1 MGRRGAFDPSRLKVN
16 FAAPV
21 CALTRASFALRYGDS
36 NHFRLKGMLQG
47 LERLMFKVVSCIATA
62 HDLRLVVIAGLV
74 CFGVSVLACSLFD
87 RAVRSERKARGPWL
101 AAAAIAAGSGLW
113 ATHFIAMLS
122 YRPGLPVGYDPVTVL
137 AAWVVA
143 VVGTGAAFLMLS
155 QSRTW
160 RARAV
165 AGLAMGLAGA
175 VMHYVAMA
183 AFRTTGL
190 FKLDPG
196 YVVASVVTASA
207 IAALGAAGIR
217 SMQTWRG
224 RMLGGLGLTLS
235 IVAVHFIGMTALQIT
250 PDPRVLLNGGL
261 ISPQYLWVGVA
272 GTVLL
277 AVSMTALA
285 ILIHARTSADAAAWL
300 HELIEA
306 MPASLAY
313 HDPEDRMV
321 IWNRRYA
328 EGAARNGMA
337 VSKDLGYRESIE
349 ASVAAGLYPEAV
361 GREAE
366 WVDQHMAVRAAN
378 TDSHISERYRAGRWL
393 RFEER
398 RTQDGGL
405 ITVATDVTDLKAA
418 LARAEQAD
426 RAKTEFLSN
435 LSHELRTP
443 LNGVVGLGDV
453 LSRTDLSDAQ
463 RRMVDGMLASAHNLT
478 GLISSI
484 LDFSELQSGET
495 PLKVEVFDPA
505 EAAREAARAFAAAA
519 QTKGLDLQF
528 EARVRP
534 GLRVTGDSGRLRQVL
549 SNLISNAVKFTDAG
563 SVRIVM
569 HAEEG
574 EGVRRL
580 RYEVIDT
587 GIGFDETQAERLFDW
602 FEQADGSITR
612 RFGGTGL
619 GLALARR
626 VAERLGGEVSASSAP
641 GLGSTFTFAL
651 QLPAA
656 PDGLFLVETIGEPEP
671 QPEPEAPT
679 SDEEQPFRVLLADD
693 HPTNRQVVELILG
706 ATESDLTSVENG
718 AEAVQAFQSGRYDL
732 VLMDLQMPVM
742 DGLTAMKAIR
752 EFEVASDLPRTPMIA
767 LTANVLAEHVAASI
781 AAGADRHV
789 GKPITATQL
798 LEEIGK
804 VFERQT
810 AANDVADVA

>member
-1 MGRRGAFDPSRLKVN
+1 MAH
-16 FAAPV
+16 
-21 CALTRASFALRYGDS
+21 RYVDG
-36 NHFRLKGMLQG
+36 NHFRLKEMLEG
-47 LERLMFKVVSCIATA
+47 LERLMFKVVGCIATA

-87 RAVRSERKARGPWL
+87 RAVRSERKARGLWL
-101 AAAAIAAGSGLW
+101 SAAAVAAGSGLW

-122 YRPGLPVGYDPVTVL
+122 YRPGLPMAYDPVTVL
-137 AAWVVA
+137 AAWLVA
-143 VVGTGAAFLMLS
+143 VLGTGLAFLMLG

-160 RARAV
+160 QARCV
-165 AGLAMGLAGA
+165 AGVAMGLAGA

-183 AFRTTGL
+183 AFRTTGV
-190 FKLDPG
+190 FKLDPA
-196 YVVASVVTASA
+196 YVVASVVVASA
-207 IAALGAAGIR
+207 ISGVGAAGIR
-217 SMQTWRG
+217 RMHSWRG
-224 RMLGGLGLTLS
+224 RLLGGLGLTLS
-235 IVAVHFIGMTALQIT
+235 IVAVHFIGMTALEIT
-250 PDPRVLLNGGL
+250 PDPRVLLDGAL

-272 GTVLL
+272 GTLLL
-277 AVSMTALA
+277 AVGMTALA

-321 IWNRRYA
+321 IWNKRYA
-328 EGAARNGMA
+328 EGAGRNGLGVA
-337 VSKDLGYRESIE
+337 KDLTYRESIE

-366 WVDQHMAVRAAN
+366 WVEEHMAVRAAN
-378 TDSHISERYRAGRWL
+378 ADSHISERYRGGRWL

-398 RTQDGGL
+398 RTQDGGV
-405 ITVATDVTDLKAA
+405 ITVATDVTDIKAA
-418 LARAEQAD
+418 LARAERGD

-443 LNGVVGLGDV
+443 LNGVAGLGDV

-478 GLISSI
+478 ALISSI

-495 PLKVEVFDPA
+495 PLKSEAFDPA
-505 EAAREAARAFAAAA
+505 ETAREAARAFAAAA
-519 QTKGLDLQF
+519 QSKGLDLQF
-528 EARVRP
+528 EGRLRP
-534 GLRVTGDSGRLRQVL
+534 GLRVQGDAGRVRQVL
-549 SNLISNAVKFTDAG
+549 SNLVSNAVKFTEAG
-563 SVRIVM
+563 GVRIVL

-626 VAERLGGEVSASSAP
+626 VAERLGGEVSAHSAP
-641 GLGSTFTFAL
+641 GLGSTFVFTVE
-651 QLPAA
+651 LPAA
-656 PDGLFLVETIGEPEP
+656 PDGLFLVETIGEPAP
-671 QPEPEAPT
+671 QPELEAPT
-679 SDEEQPFRVLLADD
+679 AAEEDQPFRVLLADD

-789 GKPITATQL
+789 GKPITAAQL
-798 LEEIGK
+798 LEEIGR